1 MSFGWE
7 ILSKVVHAYDAN
19 DTLFIWTRKNI
30 EMLLC
35 KNVINNKR
43 NYVDL
48 LFCKNNV
55 FI

>member
-1 MSFGWE
+1 MSFECE

-19 DTLFIWTRKNI
+19 DTLYRWARENI

-35 KNVINNKR
+35 KNVINNIR